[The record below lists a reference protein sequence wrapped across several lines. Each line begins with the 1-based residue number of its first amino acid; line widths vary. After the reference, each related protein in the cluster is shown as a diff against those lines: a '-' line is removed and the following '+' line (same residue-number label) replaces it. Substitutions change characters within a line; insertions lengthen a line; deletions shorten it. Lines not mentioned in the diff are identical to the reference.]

1 MLLMM
6 KREMEMEL
14 VIVIVMGAIF
24 EGYNEWYVLLL

>member
-24 EGYNEWYVLLL
+24 ESYNEWYVLLL